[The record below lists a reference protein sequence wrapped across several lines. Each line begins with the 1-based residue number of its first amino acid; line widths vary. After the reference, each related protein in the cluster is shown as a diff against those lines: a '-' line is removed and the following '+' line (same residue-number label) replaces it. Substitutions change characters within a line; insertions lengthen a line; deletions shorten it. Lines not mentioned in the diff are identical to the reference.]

1 MSQTSITGLG
11 AHKSGGWPQ
20 ILGGGTKHGECVY
33 YGDVAAKVMGWDIT
47 LRRGSSR
54 EGQPL
59 IHIGKALRWWD
70 KNTKVYLSVSRLPPP
85 ASCDPLPALCRSA
98 LRKSG
103 GDGPGSHR

>member
-1 MSQTSITGLG
+1 MQTQSRCLLP
-11 AHKSGGWPQ
+11 AQ

-47 LRRGSSR
+47 LRRGSNK

-70 KNTKVYLSVSRLPPP
+70 KNTKVYLSVSAGSEVDLQCGPLLVAWAACP
-85 ASCDPLPALCRSA
+85 AP
-98 LRKSG
+98 
-103 GDGPGSHR
+103 

>member
-1 MSQTSITGLG
+1 MQTQCRFLLP
-11 AHKSGGWPQ
+11 AQ

-47 LRRGSSR
+47 LRRGANK

-70 KNTKVYLSVSRLPPP
+70 KNTKVYLSVSL
-85 ASCDPLPALCRSA
+85 L
-98 LRKSG
+98 
-103 GDGPGSHR
+103 